1 MPTSLDLLHTISSS
15 SALDIATG
23 RGDFLLFLQ
32 QNLAHFGAGTGI
44 DIKPSEAWKSEDFI
58 GLPIQFAQMDAG
70 CLNFPDGEFDLV
82 SISNSLHHLPDPHQS
97 IAEMVRVLQ
106 SGGKFI
112 LREMFSDGLTPEQQ
126 THDLLHR
133 WWGEI
138 DTVAGIFHRSPYTLS
153 ELIALLE
160 QSGITQWDYF
170 NEKDLSGDPLDPEMV
185 TELDEI
191 IDTYQKKTTDS
202 KLMEEGD
209 RLRERVHSIGFKSAT
224 QLFAIGV
231 KK

>member
-1 MPTSLDLLHTISSS
+1 MPTSLDLLHNMSSS
-15 SALDIATG
+15 NILDVATG

-44 DIKPSEAWKSEDFI
+44 DIKSIEAWKSENFK
-58 GLPIQFAQMDAG
+58 GLPIQFTQMDAG
-70 CLNFPDGEFDLV
+70 CLNFSDGEFDLV
-82 SISNSLHHLPDPHQS
+82 SISNSLHHLPDPQHS
-97 IAEMVRVLQ
+97 ISEMVRVLQ
-106 SGGKFI
+106 SGGNFI

-133 WWGEI
+133 WWGKI
-138 DTVAGIFHRSPYTLS
+138 DTQSGVIHNPPYTRS

-160 QSGITQWDYF
+160 QSGITQWNYF

-185 TELDEI
+185 KELDEI

-209 RLRERVHSIGFKSAT
+209 RLRERVHSIGFQSAT